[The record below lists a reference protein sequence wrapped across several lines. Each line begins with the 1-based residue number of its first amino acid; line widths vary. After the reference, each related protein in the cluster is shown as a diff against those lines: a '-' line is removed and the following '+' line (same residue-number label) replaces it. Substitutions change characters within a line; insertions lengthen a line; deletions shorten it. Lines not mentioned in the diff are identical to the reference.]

1 MPHKLLNMV
10 SDTPKTTIGFVNLG
24 CTKNQVDAEVMLGAL
39 AAKGFA
45 LTTEPQE
52 AQVVIINT
60 CGFIEEAKQESID
73 TIIEYGEL
81 KKSGACK
88 VLIASGCLA
97 QRYQGELLKELPELD
112 GVVGTGEIGR
122 IADITQTLLKPGRR
136 KQRVWMAPPPYL
148 YDELTPRLRIGK
160 QHSAYVKI
168 AEGCNRN
175 CAFCAIPLMRGK
187 QRSRP
192 VASIL
197 EEARRLAAE
206 GVKEINLI
214 SQDTINYGVDLGLRH
229 GLTTLLRELV
239 NVDGL
244 RWIRPFYLYPQQV
257 DEALIDL
264 YAGQDKIAKYIDMPL
279 QHINDT
285 MLKAM
290 HRLGNKRYITNLVNR
305 LRQRIPGLT
314 FRTAFIVGFPGETN
328 AQFHELKQY
337 LTEMEFDRV
346 GIFVYSDEDDTPAV
360 EFLGKL
366 DRTLMEDR
374 RTELL
379 DLQETISL
387 KRGQQKI
394 GNTLEVLVEGPSEE
408 TDLLI
413 ASRHEGQAP
422 EIDGLVYIND
432 IEDSAEN
439 TDLIQIHRDA
449 AVPHPGDLVKV
460 QITEAAAY
468 DLVGH
473 IVR

>member
-1 MPHKLLNMV
+1 MV
-10 SDTPKTTIGFVNLG
+10 SDAPHTTIGFVNLG
-24 CTKNQVDAEVMLGAL
+24 CTKNQVDAEIMLGAL

-45 LTTEPQE
+45 LTTEPEQ

-81 KKSGACK
+81 KKSGSCK

-112 GVVGTGEIGR
+112 GVVGTGEISR
-122 IADITQTLLKPGRR
+122 IADITHTLLKPGRR
-136 KQRVWMAPPPYL
+136 KQRLWMAPPPYL

-160 QHSAYVKI
+160 AHSAYIKI

-192 VASIL
+192 VESIV

-214 SQDTINYGVDLGLRH
+214 SQDTVNYGVDLGLRR
-229 GLTTLLRELV
+229 GLTALLSELV
-239 NVDGL
+239 TVDGL

-257 DEALIDL
+257 DDALIDL

-290 HRLGNKRYITNLVNR
+290 HRLGNKRYITNLVTR

-314 FRTAFIVGFPGETN
+314 FRTAFIVGFPGETD
-328 AQFHELKQY
+328 AQFRELKQY

-346 GIFVYSDEDDTPAV
+346 GTFVYSDEDDTPAV
-360 EFLGKL
+360 ELPGKL
-366 DRTLMEDR
+366 DRKLMEDR
-374 RTELL
+374 RAELL

-387 KRGQQKI
+387 KRSQQKI
-394 GNTLEVLVEGPSEE
+394 GSTLEVLVEGPSEE

-413 ASRHEGQAP
+413 AARHEGQAP

-432 IEDSAEN
+432 IDNGAEN
-439 TDLIQIHRDA
+439 THLIQIHRDA
-449 AVPHPGDLVKV
+449 AVPRPGDLVKV

>member
-1 MPHKLLNMV
+1 MPRKLLNMV
-10 SDTPKTTIGFVNLG
+10 PDAPKTTIGFVNLG

-45 LTTEPQE
+45 LTTEPDQ

-97 QRYQGELLKELPELD
+97 QRYQGDLLKELPELD

-136 KQRVWMAPPPYL
+136 KQRLWMAPPPYL

-192 VASIL
+192 VESIV

-214 SQDTINYGVDLGLRH
+214 SQDTVNYGVDLGLRH
-229 GLTTLLRELV
+229 GLTTLLSQLV
-239 NVDGL
+239 TVDGL

-257 DEALIDL
+257 DDALIDL

-285 MLKAM
+285 LLKTM
-290 HRLGNKRYITNLVNR
+290 HRLGNKRSITNLVNR

-314 FRTAFIVGFPGETN
+314 FRTAFIVGFPGETD
-328 AQFHELKQY
+328 AQFRELKRY

-346 GIFVYSDEDDTPAV
+346 GAFVYSDEDDTPAV
-360 EFLGKL
+360 ELLGKV

-374 RTELL
+374 RAELL

-387 KRGQQKI
+387 KRGRQKI
-394 GNTLEVLVEGPSEE
+394 GSTLEVLVEGPSEE

-413 ASRHEGQAP
+413 AARHEGQAP

-432 IEDSAEN
+432 IEDSAVN
-439 TDLIQIHRDA
+439 ANLIQIHRGA
-449 AVPHPGDLVKV
+449 AVPRPGDLVKV

-473 IVR
+473 IVG